1 MISLCTG
8 CFGLGCF
15 GLGVSL
21 GVGIVLWGLLDDR
34 PK

>member
-1 MISLCTG
+1 MIL
-8 CFGLGCF
+8 LAVGCF
-15 GLGVSL
+15 GLGVSF